1 MKFIFPQNYNF
12 KNKILGIIDYTTAF
26 VNIIWY
32 TLVLLIVNILFK
44 DISIKIFLFIVFC
57 FPLLLFSFSGFNGE
71 NIFYVFIYMSKFFL
85 KQKLFLYS
93 KNYKK

>member
-1 MKFIFPQNYNF
+1 MKFIFPKNYNF

-32 TLVLLIVNILFK
+32 VFIIIIVNLLFT
-44 DISIKIFLFIVFC
+44 DINIKIFLFIVF
-57 FPLLLFSFSGFNGE
+57 FFFLLLFSFSGFNGE
-71 NIFYVFIYMSKFFL
+71 NIFYVFIYISKYFL
-85 KQKLFLYS
+85 KQKLYFYS